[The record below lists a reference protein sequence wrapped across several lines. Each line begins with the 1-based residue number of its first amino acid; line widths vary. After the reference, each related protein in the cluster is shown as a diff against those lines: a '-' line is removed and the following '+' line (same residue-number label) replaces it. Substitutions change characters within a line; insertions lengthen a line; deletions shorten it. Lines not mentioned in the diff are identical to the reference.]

1 MFVALHRHQTW
12 AVRVEWLLLRLVIWC
27 VRMPVYAYPPDY
39 RVCIT
44 PYVMRLFLRALRWC
58 HRLHTKEQ
66 HSPSKRMWEM
76 CTCFVFSFLKESCVG
91 LKKWG
96 MPESSGHFHVAISSS
111 IHRWTG
117 ISLFTKHYKRGCVSL
132 SLSPRVFSSSPAT
145 SYYMESLSSISS
157 RIKCLLLK
165 VVDREQG
172 ERETRL
178 FFRIFLDDLH
188 LQNTRQ
194 SNVPEYLQSTAR

>member
-1 MFVALHRHQTW
+1 MQFDGVISCIPKSNTLQASVCGNCVLVSFRIFFLWRKVVLALKSEECRSHQAIFMLPYHHPST
-12 AVRVEWLLLRLVIWC
+12 VK
-27 VRMPVYAYPPDY
+27 PVFHYLPN
-39 RVCIT
+39 IT
-44 PYVMRLFLRALRWC
+44 
-58 HRLHTKEQ
+58 K
-66 HSPSKRMWEM
+66 
-76 CTCFVFSFLKESCVG
+76 G
-91 LKKWG
+91 G
-96 MPESSGHFHVAISSS
+96 
-111 IHRWTG
+111 
-117 ISLFTKHYKRGCVSL
+117 VSL

-178 FFRIFLDDLH
+178 FFFRFFLDDLH